1 MIEKVEISNFKKFD
15 TLNFEVK
22 DRLVIAGP
30 NNSGKTT
37 LLQSVILWSEIA
49 SQWTDTGF
57 GSSREDDG
65 NYRSVNL
72 NLLRVWS
79 VPLADFDHLWKDK
92 NVRHPVSIWLHTDQ
106 WKIGFEVLYKENEL
120 AAVRPAKRVSEKDLE
135 KYMEKPLVP
144 VYIPPLSGL
153 DIREPFF
160 NPVVIPARL
169 ARAQAGNVLRNLLLD
184 VSRDEKKWS
193 RLQEIVG
200 SFFGYELRIPTA
212 GAEIFAG
219 YRHSEKDKYYDLSS
233 AASGFLQV
241 VMVYAVLLSREASVI
256 LIDEPDAHLHVLS
269 QDKMYRDLCKYAR
282 ESNSQLIVSTRSTT
296 LINAVDPR
304 RLCVMSTDGL
314 KAVTEDIKQ
323 PTLVNVLKVL
333 DTEEIVLL
341 QEIESPGILYVEGR
355 TDISILREWAGV
367 LGHRLRSFLEKPF
380 WKPAVYDTRDQGEG
394 IEAEDHFEALKLV
407 RQDMKGVELH
417 DGDGKSR
424 EPRTLENGLVRIFW
438 KRYEIESYLVHPDA
452 IARFAES
459 VGGEAAAEKAREYMR
474 NTFPQDILKTPLE
487 DESSIFL
494 MGMKAKDVLS
504 TILSKAGIYEA
515 SDYSQIAAL
524 MKKEEIH
531 PEVIEKLDAIA
542 DRLGIGK
549 E

>member
-15 TLNFEVK
+15 TLSFEVK

-49 SQWTDTGF
+49 SQWTDIGF

-65 NYRSVNL
+65 NYKGINL
-72 NLLRVWS
+72 NLLRIWS

-169 ARAQAGNVLRNLLLD
+169 ARAQAGSVLRNLLLD
-184 VSRDEKKWS
+184 VSRDEKKWLK
-193 RLQEIVG
+193 LQEIVG

-241 VMVYAVLLSREASVI
+241 VMVYAALLSREASVI
-256 LIDEPDAHLHVLS
+256 LIDEPDAHLHILL
-269 QDKMYRDLCKYAR
+269 QDKMYRDLSRYAR
-282 ESNSQLIVSTRSTT
+282 ENKSQLIFCTHSESM
-296 LINAVDPR
+296 I
-304 RLCVMSTDGL
+304 
-314 KAVTEDIKQ
+314 KAVAPHHLYVVQAGRLKGVADNIERDALITILKFMSNEDVVLAQETE
-323 PTLVNVLKVL
+323 N
-333 DTEEIVLL
+333 
-341 QEIESPGILYVEGR
+341 PGILYAEGH

-367 LGHRLRSFLEKPF
+367 LGHRLHSFLEKPF
-380 WKPAVYDTRDQGEG
+380 WKPAVYNIRDQGKG
-394 IEAEDHFEALKLV
+394 VKAEDHFEALKLV

-417 DGDGKSR
+417 DGDGKARKS
-424 EPRTLENGLVRIFW
+424 RTLKNGLVRIFW

-459 VGGEAAAEKAREYMR
+459 VGGEAAAEKARAYMNGKFPPDVFKYPMRKHEYLEEVKAR
-474 NTFPQDILKTPLE
+474 N
-487 DESSIFL
+487 
-494 MGMKAKDVLS
+494 
-504 TILSKAGIYEA
+504 ILSGTFHGAGIPEVK
-515 SDYSQIAAL
+515 DYSQVAAV

>member
-15 TLNFEVK
+15 TLSFEVK
-22 DRLVIAGP
+22 DRLVVAGP

-49 SQWTDTGF
+49 SQWMDTGF

-92 NVRHPVSIWLHTDQ
+92 NVQYPVSIWLHTDQ

-120 AAVRPAKRVSEKDLE
+120 AAVRPVKRVSEKDLE

-169 ARAQAGNVLRNLLLD
+169 ARAQAGSVLRNLLLD
-184 VSRDEKKWS
+184 VSRDEEKWS

-241 VMVYAVLLSREASVI
+241 VMVYAALLSREASVI

-269 QDKMYRDLCKYAR
+269 QDKMYRDLCEYAR
-282 ESNSQLIVSTRSTT
+282 ESDSQLVISTRSKT
-296 LINAVDPR
+296 LINAVNPCH
-304 RLCVMSTDGL
+304 LCVMRTDGL

-323 PTLVNVLKVL
+323 PTLVNILKVL

-341 QEIESPGILYVEGR
+341 QEDETPGILYVEGR
-355 TDISILREWAGV
+355 TDISILREWANV
-367 LGHRLRSFLEKPF
+367 LGHRLYSFLEKPF
-380 WKPAVYDTRDQGEG
+380 WRPAV
-394 IEAEDHFEALKLV
+394 
-407 RQDMKGVELH
+407 
-417 DGDGKSR
+417 
-424 EPRTLENGLVRIFW
+424 
-438 KRYEIESYLVHPDA
+438 
-452 IARFAES
+452 
-459 VGGEAAAEKAREYMR
+459 
-474 NTFPQDILKTPLE
+474 
-487 DESSIFL
+487 
-494 MGMKAKDVLS
+494 
-504 TILSKAGIYEA
+504 
-515 SDYSQIAAL
+515 
-524 MKKEEIH
+524 
-531 PEVIEKLDAIA
+531 
-542 DRLGIGK
+542 
-549 E
+549 